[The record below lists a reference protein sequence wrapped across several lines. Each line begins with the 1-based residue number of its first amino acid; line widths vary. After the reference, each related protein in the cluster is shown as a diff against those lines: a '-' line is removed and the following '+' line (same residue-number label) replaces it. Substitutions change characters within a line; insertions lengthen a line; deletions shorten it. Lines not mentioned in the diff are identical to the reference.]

1 MLFVL
6 NSVLVNRNDDG
17 WRNTQ
22 KLEQLFDSSKSHMIK
37 LLQNRLVAV
46 DYKPELNAKM
56 YVRVEQTLH
65 CLVHSDVA
73 FVSKICSKYR
83 S

>member
-17 WRNTQ
+17 WRNKQ

-46 DYKPELNAKM
+46 DWKPELNAEM

-65 CLVHSDVA
+65 CLVHSDVL